1 MNSPMAPV
9 THIVHPFDPLYDAS
23 SKILILG
30 SLPSVKSREQ
40 MFFYG
45 HPANRFWK
53 VMALVLQE
61 RVPETIQ
68 EKKDMILSHHI
79 ALWDTIY
86 SCDIRGSS
94 DSSIRN
100 VCPTPLRQ
108 IIEQS
113 VVTHVFCNGAVSGKY
128 YAKYQ
133 ENETGIPAIIL
144 PSTSPANAAWSVEKL
159 VGSWSCI
166 REYL

>member
-1 MNSPMAPV
+1 MSGEKAQV
-9 THIVHPFDPLYDAS
+9 THIVHPFAPLYDAS
-23 SKILILG
+23 SRILILG

-45 HPANRFWK
+45 HPANRFWR
-53 VMALVLQE
+53 VMAQVLE
-61 RVPETIQ
+61 EEVPVTIQ
-68 EKKDMILSHHI
+68 EKKDMMLRHHI

-100 VCPTPLRQ
+100 VCPTPLL
-108 IIEQS
+108 IITEQS
-113 VVTHVFCNGAVSGKY
+113 RITQVFCNGAVSGKY

-133 ENETGIPAIIL
+133 EKETGIPAIIL
-144 PSTSPANAAWSVEKL
+144 PSTSPANAAWSEQKL
-159 VGSWSCI
+159 AACWSCI